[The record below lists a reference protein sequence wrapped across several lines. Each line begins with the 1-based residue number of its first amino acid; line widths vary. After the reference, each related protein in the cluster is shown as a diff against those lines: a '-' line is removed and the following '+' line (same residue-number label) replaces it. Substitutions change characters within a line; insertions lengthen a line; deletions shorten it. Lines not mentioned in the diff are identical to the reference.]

1 MAKEFLTAWD
11 QVTLP
16 TQADVRIRSALEQ
29 ILEETDNVVPLQ
41 DGAGQTHKRR
51 PRRAGLTVLVAAA
64 LVVVLSVTAYAIGE
78 YTDFFET
85 VFGGADAGKQ
95 TYDLPVDSW
104 DEDGSQKTMQI
115 VTEGQPVDQDMAQR
129 VLDGSVSAAGASITV
144 GDYTCTVED
153 IVMADNGIGVMSY
166 TIESEKGF
174 PSLEVTDETWGI
186 FYLGGGSWLSAG
198 DGESWVHDTPRIFP
212 AGQDIKDGPGMDVM
226 CSLVSR
232 TDTKLTV
239 AAYMASFGEAFS
251 VDATDALDVY
261 FFWGDKGD
269 YSADYRLT
277 VPLAEPAETVELT
290 GPEGWTASLSALG
303 LAIAPPEGDP
313 YGDDFGF
320 SDLVIHYADGSEY
333 VLKDNEPYT
342 LNTRVSCI
350 TDGGVLRH
358 VFNRLIDPEQVTS
371 VTAVGSG
378 HGFQDE
384 NGQPVPDEDAWV
396 QVTPKLVGDTW
407 TSSTALREG
416 LSEFDADLDLTFV
429 P

>member
-1 MAKEFLTAWD
+1 MAKDFLTAWD

-16 TQADVRIRSALEQ
+16 TEADERIRSALKQ
-29 ILEETDNVVPLQ
+29 AMKETGSVVTLQ
-41 DGAGQTHKRR
+41 DGARQAQKRR
-51 PRRAGLTVLVAAA
+51 PRKAGLTALIAAA
-64 LVVVLSVTAYAIGE
+64 LAVVLSVTAYAIGE
-78 YTDFFET
+78 YTGFFET

-104 DEDGSQKTMQI
+104 DEDGNQKTMQI

-129 VLDGSVSAAGASITV
+129 VLDGSVSAAEASITV

-153 IVMADNGIGVMSY
+153 IVMADNGIGAMTY

-174 PSLEVTDETWGI
+174 PNLLVTDETWGI

-198 DGESWVHDTPRIFP
+198 DGESWVHDTPQVLP

-226 CSLVSR
+226 CSLVSQ

-239 AAYMASFGEAFS
+239 AAYMASFGEAFT
-251 VDATDALDVY
+251 ADALDVY

-269 YSADYRLT
+269 YSEDYRLT
-277 VPLAEPAETVELT
+277 IPLAEPAETVELSASD
-290 GPEGWTASLSALG
+290 GWTASLSALG
-303 LAIAPPEGDP
+303 LAIAPSEGDP
-313 YGDDFGF
+313 YGDDYGFG
-320 SDLVIHYADGSEY
+320 DLVIHYADGSEY
-333 VLKDNEPYT
+333 VVEAGEPYT
-342 LNTRVSCI
+342 VNKRVSCI
-350 TDGGVLRH
+350 TDGGVLRY

-384 NGQPVPDEDAWV
+384 NGQPVPYEDAWIE
-396 QVTPKLVGDTW
+396 VTPKLIGDTW
-407 TSSTALREG
+407 TSSTELREG
-416 LSEFDADLDLTFV
+416 LTEYDTDLDLTFV